1 MFPCTRVDPADDLRG
16 AYALLLFKN
25 VGRMLE
31 LENGFP
37 RLMFQFQLST
47 ATAES
52 MTNHPQPLGLGSR
65 VDLPSKNKKHSALT

>member
-1 MFPCTRVDPADDLRG
+1 MFPCARVDPADDLRG

-37 RLMFQFQLST
+37 RLMFQFQLLLLS
-47 ATAES
+47 
-52 MTNHPQPLGLGSR
+52 P
-65 VDLPSKNKKHSALT
+65 